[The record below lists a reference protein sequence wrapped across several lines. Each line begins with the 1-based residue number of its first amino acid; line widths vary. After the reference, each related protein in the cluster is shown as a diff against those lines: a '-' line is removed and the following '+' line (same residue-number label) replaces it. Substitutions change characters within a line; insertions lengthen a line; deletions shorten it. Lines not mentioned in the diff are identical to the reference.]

1 MSPRNSLE
9 SIISTDKIGQRV
21 AELAREVERDYSGRE
36 LVVVSV
42 LGGSVIFL
50 ADLVRKINLPMRI
63 DTVSVSSYTG
73 KAVAPRGLKVLKT
86 FSEDVRGK
94 HVLLI
99 DDIIDTGGTLAAV
112 MGEVRAME
120 PVSLKTCVFL
130 SKKKERNIDVVPDYV
145 GFEVEDLFV
154 VGYGLDYDGM
164 YRNLPYVAV
173 LHVT

>member
-21 AELAREVERDYSGRE
+21 VELAREVERDYSGRE

-112 MGEVRAME
+112 IGEVWAME